1 MSKRLHTYPKWYKTL
16 FPEQLS
22 FTVQEA
28 CWVKTVWIVPHSGI
42 SMDRPQVGQ
51 NNSSFGNSVA
61 SEL

>member
-1 MSKRLHTYPKWYKTL
+1 MSKRLHTYSKWYKAL

-22 FTVQEA
+22 LTVQEA
-28 CWVKTVWIVPHSGI
+28 CWVETVWVVPHSRI

-51 NNSSFGNSVA
+51 NNGPFGNSVA

>member
-1 MSKRLHTYPKWYKTL
+1 MSQRRHTYSKWYKAL
-16 FPEQLS
+16 LPEQLS
-22 FTVQEA
+22 LTVQEA
-28 CWVKTVWIVPHSGI
+28 CWVETVRVVPHSGI